1 MHTHPQAL
9 LPWAMSCNSGDSGG
23 SGGWDCARGVHSHLL
38 SLVILSGPSP
48 VLYTLSLRGTR
59 EKPEMGLQSSR
70 ARHRH
75 TGVTCDCDQCCP
87 NKQTWG
93 WTQWWSLSLRVA
105 CTHGTRRENQ
115 AGLSPR
121 LLPAWTTLSSPHR
134 RVSRSVPTQ
143 GQPIEPLTDSLPA
156 PSPPKAPG
164 AT

>member
-70 ARHRH
+70 ARHISAAL
-75 TGVTCDCDQCCP
+75 GFKV
-87 NKQTWG
+87 
-93 WTQWWSLSLRVA
+93 LSGHISGARAILGKGNVVKTMVER
-105 CTHGTRRENQ
+105 
-115 AGLSPR
+115 
-121 LLPAWTTLSSPHR
+121 
-134 RVSRSVPTQ
+134 PTAE
-143 GQPIEPLTDSLPA
+143 IKNVYIYND
-156 PSPPKAPG
+156 
-164 AT
+164 